1 MGKASRRRT
10 SRDRSEDS
18 GASGGRRALPAPF
31 VARPFEG
38 LPSESEWV
46 AMRELLP
53 AATASVTLRAGALPD
68 LAASVGHGGPRAAT
82 VTTVL
87 PLAWP
92 AMHRADGELF
102 VATQS
107 GASSGDPSRDLAA
120 ALLLAAGAPASTP
133 VSEVPLPQADSP
145 RLQDVLDVAAPFE
158 AQLHAGFEY
167 WVGDTA
173 LDAEGQASLE
183 RANESV
189 IPTERVVVDPAVVAE
204 TLVAETLG
212 AETLGASAGVLSVF
226 WCVIGGRSFVRWVL
240 PFDED
245 AATDAL
251 ARLLAGGAA
260 ELADD
265 TRLLGAFRAGG
276 LLVPVWDVPDDLGA
290 DGFAEPVAALA
301 GRLREALGDS
311 SALTADQRRSR
322 AGLVNRQVTLR

>member
-1 MGKASRRRT
+1 
-10 SRDRSEDS
+10 
-18 GASGGRRALPAPF
+18 
-31 VARPFEG
+31 
-38 LPSESEWV
+38 
-46 AMRELLP
+46 MRELLP
-53 AATASVTLRAGALPD
+53 AATATVTLLGDALPD
-68 LAASVGHGGPRAAT
+68 LADDGGPRTAT

-120 ALLLAAGAPASTP
+120 ALLLAAGAPVSTP
-133 VSEVPLPQADSP
+133 VSEVPLPHADSP
-145 RLQDVLDVAAPFE
+145 RLQDILDVCAPFE
-158 AQLHAGFEY
+158 AQVHTGFEY

-189 IPTERVVVDPAVVAE
+189 IPTERIVVDPSVVAE
-204 TLVAETLG
+204 TLG
-212 AETLGASAGVLSVF
+212 GNAGVLSVF
-226 WCVIGGRSFVRWVL
+226 WCVIGERSFVRWVL

-251 ARLLAGGAA
+251 ARLLAGGVA
-260 ELADD
+260 ELSDD

-276 LLVPVWDVPDDLGA
+276 LLVPVWDVPDDLA
-290 DGFAEPVAALA
+290 AESFAAPVAALA
-301 GRLREALGDS
+301 GRLREALDHP
-311 SALTADQRRSR
+311 APLTADQRRSR